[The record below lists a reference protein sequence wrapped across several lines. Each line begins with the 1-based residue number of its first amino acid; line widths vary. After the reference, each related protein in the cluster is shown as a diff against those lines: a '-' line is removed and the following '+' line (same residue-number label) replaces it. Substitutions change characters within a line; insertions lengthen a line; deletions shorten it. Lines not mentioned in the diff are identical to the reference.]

1 LPSNGL
7 VRLPHVNA
15 DDAKVRGGT
24 TGMTGE
30 MASAVALLGA
40 GWGLATGLCIGFLA
54 LLGWRDRRHAVIL
67 LSDRASPAPKL
78 APHSDKPLMTFESR
92 ELDVEQEVSAALA
105 QLQDVAHRDRVELQ
119 VAVQPKLAVWAD
131 PCALQQMLI
140 GVVSQ
145 AIERAEGTAVLVSAV
160 WHGGR
165 VQVTIMDDG
174 PAGDR
179 AALIGRLREV
189 AQCAALQ
196 GGTLEVECRRPS
208 GNKVMLRMPGTASR
222 DAEPAKDDVSDQP
235 PMRAESWTGVVSVS

>member
-1 LPSNGL
+1 
-7 VRLPHVNA
+7 
-15 DDAKVRGGT
+15 
-24 TGMTGE
+24 
-30 MASAVALLGA
+30 MASAVGLLGA
-40 GWGLATGLCIGFLA
+40 GWGLATGLCLGFLV
-54 LLGWRDRRHAVIL
+54 LLGWRDRRHAVIFP
-67 LSDRASPAPKL
+67 SDRASPAPKP
-78 APHSDKPLMTFESR
+78 AWHSDKPLMTFESR

-119 VAVQPKLAVWAD
+119 MAVQPKLAMWAD

-165 VQVTIMDDG
+165 VQVTVMDDG

-179 AALIGRLREV
+179 AVLIGRLREV
-189 AQCAALQ
+189 GQCAALQ

-208 GNKVMLRMPGTASR
+208 GNKVMFRMPGPVSR
-222 DAEPAKDDVSDQP
+222 DAEPAEQDLSDLP
-235 PMRAESWTGVVSVS
+235 PIRAASRTGVVAVS